1 MIIEVNELMS
11 YSHSR
16 SLHLER
22 DFLVT
27 LPWGFDSFI
36 GWTAIPFTL
45 ALLTFDS
52 IELRGFVLTAFPM
65 KYRDP
70 FTLRGFIPQAPF
82 TYIFS
87 LKKFFTKV
95 FVLQFS

>member
-22 DFLVT
+22 DFLA

-36 GWTAIPFTL
+36 RWTAIPITL

-82 TYIFS
+82 THIFS
-87 LKKFFTKV
+87 
-95 FVLQFS
+95 S